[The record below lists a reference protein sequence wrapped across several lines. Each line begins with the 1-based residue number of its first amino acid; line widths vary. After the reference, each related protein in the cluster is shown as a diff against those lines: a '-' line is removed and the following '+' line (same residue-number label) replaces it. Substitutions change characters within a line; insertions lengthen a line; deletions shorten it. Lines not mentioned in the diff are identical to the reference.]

1 MEQHEHLVVMGV
13 AGSGK
18 TTVAHLLGERLGWV
32 VAEADEHHPA
42 SNVAKMAAGMALTD
56 EDRWPWLAAIARWIG
71 EQEAAGRSSVV
82 TCSALKRSY
91 RDVLAAAPG
100 RVRFVHLAGT
110 PDLIGDRMTRRTGH
124 FMPTAL
130 LPSQFA
136 TLEPLEPDEDGV
148 TVPVTVSPGSVA
160 DVALRALGL
169 APAASDQTA
178 APAAPASGAPRPASA
193 PQDQGTDQTK
203 ES

>member
-18 TTVAHLLGERLGWV
+18 TTVAQLLGERLGWV
-32 VAEADEHHPA
+32 VAEADEFHPA
-42 SNVAKMAAGMALTD
+42 SNVAKMAAGTPLTD
-56 EDRWPWLAAIARWIG
+56 DDRWPWLAAIARWIG

-100 RVRFVHLAGT
+100 RVRFVHLNGT
-110 PDLIGDRMTRRTGH
+110 PELIGDRMTHRTGH

-148 TVPVTVSPGSVA
+148 TVPVTVSPQSVA
-160 DVALRALGL
+160 DAALRALGL
-169 APAASDQTA
+169 APATPDPTG
-178 APAAPASGAPRPASA
+178 APGAPASDPPRPTPT
-193 PQDQGTDQTK
+193 PQDQNTEQTK